1 MGYELME
8 GFGRGDDPIWPPEKS
23 LLILEIGQDDATAL
37 AKDFGQRAIVIGCVQ
52 KRPEL
57 LMLA

>member
-1 MGYELME
+1 ME